1 MLSWTSNEYEETARA
16 AWLGKQPAKRN
27 FVLAETVGDHKLLAG
42 ASIVQGKSRSVTSS
56 AARAHSAK
64 RLLLVKDV
72 NLDLA
77 GTTQIVLS
85 TNTFNPGSQPASV
98 TVRVQRPSSKAS
110 SDDVIAL
117 YTHPSDPRSTLPITW
132 QNLTASSPA
141 YPATGSGSVTFQL
154 LNFRQNFI
162 FRLVGNNTFSPVV
175 LAESAVI
182 KNTNPDAPGQIHL
195 ALHADGSSVVVQWV
209 SGSAAPQ
216 QLQYSDAASHL
227 TGGAPPLASNPVNTL
242 AAATSHLYSGADSG
256 ALMVLSTVRSYDRGM
271 MCGEP
276 ATTFGFIHPGY
287 MHTAVIP
294 GREIGYNRR
303 VHYRVGSP
311 EVGWSGAASFVS
323 GPEPAAV
330 AQGRA
335 SFTFLVFNDVGQE
348 NAVVFND
355 ICPPYCPGGW
365 AWVNYTANSSKL
377 AGHLLQEG
385 EARLALLV
393 GDLSY
398 ANGVQADWD
407 YFGHQ
412 FQAPFSRWPLMV
424 ATGNHERDQPFTGD
438 ALNDKSSDSGGEC
451 NVPYTYRYY
460 TPAWETTDPY
470 AHKGAVGKASSS
482 SSSSTGRSSR
492 SSSSTRQ
499 ASKSLGRTSSS
510 SSSGSSA
517 TSSSSSGRGPAVAAK
532 AERLAEWQHKKP
544 GKPGDDW
551 WQQQQLQNL
560 PTALNPYKSYY
571 SFSMATVHFIMLDSE
586 SPSHRGSPQHNFV
599 VQDLAKVDR
608 ARHPWLVVGLHRMMA
623 GPTTDPINDQNGY
636 LRVTV
641 SGGRLTLVSLS
652 TDDGHVIDGVQIVK
666 KAAEAAATAKKYRQ
680 Q

>member
-1 MLSWTSNEYEETARA
+1 
-16 AWLGKQPAKRN
+16 
-27 FVLAETVGDHKLLAG
+27 
-42 ASIVQGKSRSVTSS
+42 
-56 AARAHSAK
+56 
-64 RLLLVKDV
+64 
-72 NLDLA
+72 
-77 GTTQIVLS
+77 
-85 TNTFNPGSQPASV
+85 
-98 TVRVQRPSSKAS
+98 
-110 SDDVIAL
+110 
-117 YTHPSDPRSTLPITW
+117 
-132 QNLTASSPA
+132 
-141 YPATGSGSVTFQL
+141 
-154 LNFRQNFI
+154 
-162 FRLVGNNTFSPVV
+162 
-175 LAESAVI
+175 
-182 KNTNPDAPGQIHL
+182 
-195 ALHADGSSVVVQWV
+195 
-209 SGSAAPQ
+209 
-216 QLQYSDAASHL
+216 
-227 TGGAPPLASNPVNTL
+227 
-242 AAATSHLYSGADSG
+242 
-256 ALMVLSTVRSYDRGM
+256 MVLSTVRSYDRGM

-287 MHTAVIP
+287 MHTAVMP

-470 AHKGAVGKASSS
+470 AQKGAVGKASSSS

-499 ASKSLGRTSSS
+499 ASKSLGRTSS

-623 GPTTDPINDQNGY
+623 GPTTDPINVQNMARLQADYEELFKQHSVHLVLQGHEHAYARTCPLYKGKCFAAKPDGGSSSSSGKRRGTGSTLTSSSRTGSSSSSRGSTVLQVLQDPQAPVYVLAGHAGAGFTHAFPAVLPSWVAFGVQDQNGY

-666 KAAEAAATAKKYRQ
+666 KAAEAAATAKKHRQ